1 MIPRITYTSEM
12 LDEFITF
19 ITDAHRELTSQDE
32 EKADEGS
39 DDDEDDS
46 VDLEIEAYNEYLLLT
61 NAFALPIGTRIIS
74 DTNSIEIAV
83 SQKTLVAME
92 EFSGLI
98 AIELPNEVQ
107 EYPILEFIQI
117 VKE

>member
-39 DDDEDDS
+39 DDDE
-46 VDLEIEAYNEYLLLT
+46 VT
-61 NAFALPIGTRIIS
+61 NCIS
-74 DTNSIEIAV
+74 FQNG
-83 SQKTLVAME
+83 
-92 EFSGLI
+92 F
-98 AIELPNEVQ
+98 N
-107 EYPILEFIQI
+107 F
-117 VKE
+117 